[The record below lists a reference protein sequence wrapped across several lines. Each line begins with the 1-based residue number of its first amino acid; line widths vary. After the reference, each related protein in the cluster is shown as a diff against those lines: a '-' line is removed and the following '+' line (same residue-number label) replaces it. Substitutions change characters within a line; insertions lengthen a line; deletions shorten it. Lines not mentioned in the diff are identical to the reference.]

1 MTDAC
6 WAGALEDLEQS
17 ILDLLDQRAP
27 GVTICPSEAA
37 RAVAAD
43 AGGDLRHAE
52 LPQLLDDEAR
62 GRAFVKG
69 EARVGVEMP
78 APTRQCFGKG
88 RVHVLGHTP

>member
-43 AGGDLRHAE
+43 AGREDWRSLMDLARAAGRR
-52 LPQLLDDEAR
+52 LADQGQIQVTQKGQVVDAATAR
-62 GRAFVKG
+62 GPIRFRKVSDD
-69 EARVGVEMP
+69 
-78 APTRQCFGKG
+78 
-88 RVHVLGHTP
+88 